1 MEISRLAVSGALVAA
16 LTPML
21 VNASSHREAPF
32 ITGMP
37 KVDATDLYLFNS
49 YETNRD
55 DYVTAIANF
64 YPFQDPFGGPNYFA
78 LDPDAVYEI
87 HFDQNGDAVEDI
99 SFQFRFQ
106 NEVQGVALDVGP
118 EGDTKSVPI
127 PLINTGPVGPG
138 AIDTQNLN
146 RLETYSVDVV
156 RHNAENAEGEGEG
169 GPRVEA
175 VTDMIDD
182 ADTFT
187 KPVDNI
193 GNKSIA
199 DYDTYADHHIYE
211 VNIPGCE
218 AGGRVFVGQRDEGFA
233 ISVGEIFDL
242 VNLNPV
248 GGVDAEE
255 DDLADKNVT
264 SMALEIHKD
273 CITAD
278 NSDVV
283 GAWMTASVPQASVPD
298 SEMAESESED
308 GDADAAVNDNA
319 MVQVSR
325 LGMPLVNEV
334 VIGLPDK
341 DRFNSSKPADDAQ
354 FLKYVTNPTLPEL
367 LETLFEVS
375 APNAFPREDLVSV
388 FLTGI
393 EGVNQLPTVTPSEM
407 LRLNTSIPAVPAG
420 EQDPL
425 GVLAGDDAGFPNGRR
440 PGDDVV
446 DASLRVAMGALLN
459 EDQAP
464 DGMAPFTDQV
474 LIQASQFDEQFP
486 YLRTP
491 HPGSPTDYSAMTTD

>member
-1 MEISRLAVSGALVAA
+1 MKISRLAVSGALVAA

-32 ITGMP
+32 ITSMP

-49 YETNRD
+49 YETNRQG
-55 DYVTAIANF
+55 YVTAIANF
-64 YPFQDPFGGPNYFA
+64 YPFQDPFGGPNYFT
-78 LDPDAVYEI
+78 LDPDALYEI
-87 HFDQNGDAVEDI
+87 HFDKDGDAVEDMSI
-99 SFQFRFQ
+99 QFQFNKEIKGF
-106 NEVQGVALDVGP
+106 ALDVGP
-118 EGDTKSVPI
+118 EGETKSVPI
-127 PLINTGPVGPG
+127 PIINKGPIGPG
-138 AIDTQNLN
+138 VIDTQNLN
-146 RLETYSVDVV
+146 RLETYTVNVV
-156 RHNAENAEGEGEG
+156 HHDMMDGEGNQST
-169 GPRVEA
+169 VEA
-175 VTDMIDD
+175 ITDMRDG
-182 ADTFT
+182 ATEFM

-193 GNKSIA
+193 GNKSIM
-199 DYDTYADHHIYE
+199 DYETYANRHIYE

-218 AGGRVFVGQRDEGFA
+218 AGGRIFVGQRDEGFA

-242 VNLNPV
+242 VNLNPL
-248 GGVDAEE
+248 GAIDAEE

-264 SMALEIHKD
+264 SMAVEIHKD

-283 GAWMTASVPQASVPD
+283 GAWMTASLPQARVLNPEPAGSM
-298 SEMAESESED
+298 SEEGDMAP
-308 GDADAAVNDNA
+308 AVSGGA
-319 MVQVSR
+319 WTQVSR

-341 DRFNSSKPADDAQ
+341 DRFNASMPADDAQ
-354 FLKYVTNPTLPEL
+354 FLKYVTYPTLPEL
-367 LETLFEVS
+367 LQNLFDVT
-375 APNAFPREDLVSV
+375 APNVFPRQDLVSV

-420 EQDPL
+420 EQNPL
-425 GVLAGDDAGFPNGRR
+425 GVLAGDNAGFPNGRR

-459 EDQAP
+459 EEQAP
-464 DGMAPFTDQV
+464 DGTAPYTDQV

-491 HPGSPTDYSAMTTD
+491 HPGSPTDYSALTTD